1 MNPSSQPASAKTPEP
16 EARPL
21 TVLVITSY
29 EKGQSFIRACK
40 QQDCRVLLLTVDKLR
55 DANWPREAID
65 EFFYMPEELPLADLI
80 RAVSYTARSQ
90 PIDRIVALDEFD
102 LENAAALREHLR
114 IPGMGLTT
122 MRYFRDKLAMRG
134 RAQEFGIRVPAFAH
148 VLNYGVLKE
157 FMARHRPPWLLK
169 PRSQASGIGMRK
181 IHDGAELWPLL
192 DRLGDDQSFY
202 LLEEFVPGDV
212 FHVDS
217 IVSEREVVFAEAHAY
232 GKPPLDVSHAG
243 GIFTTRTLPRTSA
256 EALAL
261 FEMNRKVIAEMG
273 LVRGVT
279 HAEFLRAHSDGA
291 FYFIE
296 IASRVGGAYISDAID
311 AATGINLWVEWAR
324 LEVGAGKKPYAL
336 PPRRGDFAGVV
347 VSLAR
352 QEHPDTSAYN
362 DPEIAMRIPKK
373 HHAGFVLRS
382 PNPARIAALL
392 DSYALRIT
400 HDFYATEPVPE
411 KPTS

>member
-1 MNPSSQPASAKTPEP
+1 MPALAPEAA
-16 EARPL
+16 ARPL
-21 TVLVITSY
+21 TVLCITSY

-40 QQDCRVLLLTVDKLR
+40 QQGCRVLLLTVDKLR
-55 DANWPREAID
+55 EADWPREAID
-65 EFFYMPEELPLADLI
+65 ECFYMPEDLPIADLV
-80 RAVSYTARSQ
+80 RAVSYTARLQ

-102 LENAAALREHLR
+102 LESAAALREHLR
-114 IPGMGLTT
+114 IVGMGLTT

-148 VLNYGVLKE
+148 VLNYDALKN
-157 FMARHRPPWLLK
+157 FMASHKAPWLLK
-169 PRSQASGIGMRK
+169 PRSQASGIGMKK
-181 IHDGAELWPLL
+181 IHDSAELWPLL

-212 FHVDS
+212 YHVDS
-217 IVSEREVVFAEAHAY
+217 IVSEREVVFADAHGY
-232 GKPPLDVSHAG
+232 GKPPLDVSHGG

-256 EALAL
+256 EARAL
-261 FEMNRKVIAEMG
+261 LELNARVIAGMG

-279 HAEFLRAHSDGA
+279 HAEFLRAHVDGA

-296 IASRVGGAYISDAID
+296 IASRVGGAYISDLID
-311 AATGINLWVEWAR
+311 AATGINLWAEWAR
-324 LEVGAGKKPYAL
+324 IEVGAGKKPYAL
-336 PPRRGDFAGVV
+336 PPQRCDFAGVV

-352 QEHPDTSAYN
+352 QEFPDTSAYN
-362 DPEIAMRIPKK
+362 DPEIVMRIPKK

-382 PNPARIAALL
+382 NDPARVQALL
-392 DSYALRIT
+392 DSYAQRIS
-400 HDFYATEPVPE
+400 HDFYASEPVPE

>member
-1 MNPSSQPASAKTPEP
+1 MNPSSQPAAAKTPEP

-29 EKGQSFIRACK
+29 EKGQKFIRACK
-40 QQDCRVLLLTVDKLR
+40 QEGCRVLLLTVDKLR
-55 DANWPREAID
+55 DADWPREAID
-65 EFFYMPEELPLADLI
+65 EFFYMPEELPAADLI
-80 RAVSYTARSQ
+80 RAVSYTARAQ

-148 VLNYGVLKE
+148 VLNYQVLKD
-157 FMARHRPPWLLK
+157 FMANHRPPWLLK

-181 IHDGAELWPLL
+181 IHDAAELWPLL

-202 LLEEFVPGDV
+202 LLEQFIPGDV

-232 GKPPLDVSHAG
+232 GTPPLNTSHDG
-243 GIFTTRTLPRTSA
+243 GVFTTGTLPRDSA
-256 EALAL
+256 EAKAL
-261 FEMNRKVIAEMG
+261 YRLNREVIESLG

-279 HAEFLRAHSDGA
+279 HTEFLRAREDGK
-291 FYFIE
+291 FYFLE
-296 IASRVGGAYISDAID
+296 IAARVGGAYITDVVE
-311 AATGINLWVEWAR
+311 AATGINLWREWAR
-324 LEVGAGKKPYAL
+324 LEVGSGKSPYSL
-336 PPRRGDFAGVV
+336 PAIREDYAGVV
-347 VSLAR
+347 LSLAR
-352 QEHPDTSAYN
+352 QECPDTSAYN
-362 DPEIAMRIPKK
+362 DPEIVYRVTKK

-382 PNPARIAALL
+382 PRNERVVELL
-392 DSYALRIT
+392 DSYAARIA
-400 HDFYATEPVPE
+400 HDFLATAPVPE
-411 KPTS
+411 RPTA